1 MEVRLV
7 QHEIEKAVR
16 LYLAHEEGMKL
27 EGRKLEIEFTAG
39 RNPPTVSADIKIL
52 KDDSGANADAVKMK
66 DEILAGGPDTDDDSD
81 SPFSDEQTKLP
92 FQEFLSTA

>member
-1 MEVRLV
+1 MEVKLV

-52 KDDSGANADAVKMK
+52 KDDSGATADAVIVK
-66 DEILAGGPDTDDDSD
+66 DEAPTPEDT
-81 SPFSDEQTKLP
+81 PFSDEQEKLP
-92 FQEFLSTA
+92 FQEFLS

>member
-1 MEVRLV
+1 MEVKLV

-39 RNPPTVSADIKIL
+39 RGPNAGVYADIKIS
-52 KDDSGANADAVKMK
+52 KDKHGDTADVVAMK
-66 DEILAGGPDTDDDSD
+66 DEDDTTGDD
-81 SPFSDEQTKLP
+81 SPFSDDQEKLP
-92 FQEFLSTA
+92 FQEFLS

>member
-1 MEVRLV
+1 MEVKLV

-39 RNPPTVSADIKIL
+39 RNPPTVTADIKIL
-52 KDDSGANADAVKMK
+52 KDDSGATADAVKMK
-66 DEILAGGPDTDDDSD
+66 DEEDTTGADT
-81 SPFSDEQTKLP
+81 PFSDEQEKLP
-92 FQEFLSTA
+92 FQEFLS

>member
-1 MEVRLV
+1 MEVKLI

-39 RNPPTVSADIKIL
+39 RNPPTVTADIKIL
-52 KDDSGANADAVKMK
+52 KDDSGVTVDAVKVK
-66 DEILAGGPDTDDDSD
+66 DENPESETEP
-81 SPFSDEQTKLP
+81 PFSDEQSTLP
-92 FQEFLSTA
+92 FQEFLS

>member
-1 MEVRLV
+1 MEVKLV

-39 RNPPTVSADIKIL
+39 RNPPTVTADIKIV
-52 KDDSGANADAVKMK
+52 KDATDTPDAVKVKEEIVDDLMK
-66 DEILAGGPDTDDDSD
+66 ESGDGAAA
-81 SPFSDEQTKLP
+81 PFSDEQSKLP
-92 FQEFLSTA
+92 FQEFLS

>member
-1 MEVRLV
+1 MEVKLV

-16 LYLAHEEGMKL
+16 LYLVHEEGMKL

-52 KDDSGANADAVKMK
+52 KDETGLSLDAVTMK
-66 DEILAGGPDTDDDSD
+66 DEDVSNFANPADTDSK
-81 SPFSDEQTKLP
+81 PFSDEQTKLP
-92 FQEFLSTA
+92 FQEFLK

>member
-1 MEVRLV
+1 MEVKLI

-39 RNPPTVSADIKIL
+39 RNPPTVTADIKIL
-52 KDDSGANADAVKMK
+52 KDDSGMDADAVKVK
-66 DEILAGGPDTDDDSD
+66 GEPENSSADTDGDTD
-81 SPFSDEQTKLP
+81 SPFSDEQSKLP
-92 FQEFLSTA
+92 FQEFLS

>member
-1 MEVRLV
+1 MEVKLV

-39 RNPPTVSADIKIL
+39 RNPPTVTADIKIL
-52 KDDSGANADAVKMK
+52 KDDSGATADAVKMK
-66 DEILAGGPDTDDDSD
+66 PEPGSAETDGDD
-81 SPFSDEQTKLP
+81 SPFSDNQEKLP
-92 FQEFLSTA
+92 FQEFLS